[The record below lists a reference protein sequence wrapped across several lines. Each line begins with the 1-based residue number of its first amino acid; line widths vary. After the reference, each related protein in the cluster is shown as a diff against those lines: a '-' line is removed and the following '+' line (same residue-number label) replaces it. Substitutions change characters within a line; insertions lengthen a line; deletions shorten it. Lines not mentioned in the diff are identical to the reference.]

1 VTDETIFYIL
11 GITLTVSALV
21 VSFLGIR
28 NESFP
33 GGLFPLLAGYF
44 ALLVVGTM
52 TFAVLNAETNTT
64 ERTENQEAAQ
74 ELFAGGNA
82 VAATAAETAA
92 PATEPEKAQ
101 KPPEQAKGPGGTV
114 KLAADPTE
122 LLYDTKKLSSKPGE
136 VTIDFANPAQIEH
149 DVAIA
154 SGSEVLG
161 KTELITQGETSTA
174 VELAAGTYDFYC
186 TVPGHREAGMA
197 GTLTVK

>member
-1 VTDETIFYIL
+1 MTDETIFYIL

-33 GGLFPLLAGYF
+33 GRMFPLVAGYF
-44 ALLVVGTM
+44 ALLVAGTL

-74 ELFAGGNA
+74 KLFGSGNA
-82 VAATAAETAA
+82 VAATASTAA
-92 PATEPEKAQ
+92 PTATTPS
-101 KPPEQAKGPGGTV
+101 KPPAKAKGPGGTV
-114 KLAADPTE
+114 KLAADPTQ
-122 LLYDTKKLSSKPGE
+122 LLYDTKKLSSKPGK
-136 VTIDFANPAQIEH
+136 VTIDFDNPAQIEH

-154 SGSEVLG
+154 KGSEVLG
-161 KTELITQGETSTA
+161 KTDLIAQGKTSTT
-174 VELAAGTYDFYC
+174 VDLPPGTYDFYC

>member
-1 VTDETIFYIL
+1 MPGAVTDETIFYIL

-33 GGLFPLLAGYF
+33 GRMFPLLAGYF
-44 ALLVVGTM
+44 VLLVLGTT

-64 ERTENQEAAQ
+64 ERTENEQAAQ
-74 ELFAGGNA
+74 ELFGSG
-82 VAATAAETAA
+82 TAAAA
-92 PATEPEKAQ
+92 PAPSEATTATGKAPV
-101 KPPEQAKGPGGTV
+101 KAKGPGGTV

-122 LLYDTKKLSSKPGE
+122 LLYDTTKLSSKPGK
-136 VTIDFANPAQIEH
+136 VTIDFDNPAQIEH

-154 SGSEVLG
+154 KGNQVLG
-161 KTELITQGETSTA
+161 KSDLVAQGKTSTT
-174 VELAAGTYDFYC
+174 VELPAGTYDFYC

>member
-11 GITLTVSALV
+11 GITLAVSAVV

-33 GGLFPLLAGYF
+33 GRMFPLVAGYF
-44 ALLVVGTM
+44 AVLVAGTL

-74 ELFAGGNA
+74 ELFGSGNA
-82 VAATAAETAA
+82 VAATAA
-92 PATEPEKAQ
+92 PATATTPE
-101 KPPEQAKGPGGTV
+101 KPPEKVKGPGGTV
-114 KLAADPTE
+114 KLAADPTQ
-122 LLYDTKKLSSKPGE
+122 LAYDTKNLSSKPGK
-136 VTIDFANPAQIEH
+136 VTIDFDNPAQIEH

-154 SGSEVLG
+154 KGSEVLG
-161 KTELITQGETSTA
+161 KTELIAQGKTSTA
-174 VELAAGTYDFYC
+174 IELPAGTYDFYC

-197 GTLTVK
+197 GTLEIK

>member
-44 ALLVVGTM
+44 ALLVAGTL

-74 ELFAGGNA
+74 ELFGSGNP
-82 VAATAAETAA
+82 VAATASTAAAETTA
-92 PATEPEKAQ
+92 K
-101 KPPEQAKGPGGTV
+101 KPPEKAKGPGGTIT
-114 KLAADPTE
+114 LAADPTE
-122 LLYDTKKLSSKPGE
+122 LLYDKTKLSSKPGK
-136 VTIDFANPAQIEH
+136 VTIDFENPAQIEH

-154 SGSEVLG
+154 KGKEVLG
-161 KTELITQGETSTA
+161 KTDLIAQGKTSTA
-174 VELAAGTYDFYC
+174 VELPAGTYDFYC

-197 GTLTVK
+197 GTLQVK

>member
-11 GITLTVSALV
+11 GITLAVSAVV

-33 GGLFPLLAGYF
+33 GRMFPLVAGYF
-44 ALLVVGTM
+44 AVLVAGTL

-74 ELFAGGNA
+74 ELFGSGNA
-82 VAATAAETAA
+82 VAATAA
-92 PATEPEKAQ
+92 PATATTPE
-101 KPPEQAKGPGGTV
+101 KPPEKVKGPGGTV
-114 KLAADPTE
+114 KLAADPTQ
-122 LLYDTKKLSSKPGE
+122 LAYDRKNLSSKPGK
-136 VTIDFANPAQIEH
+136 VTIDFDNPAQIEH

-154 SGSEVLG
+154 KGSEVLG
-161 KTELITQGETSTA
+161 KTELIAQGKTSTA
-174 VELAAGTYDFYC
+174 IELPAGTYDFYC

-197 GTLTVK
+197 GTLEIK